1 MQLPSKIALIFVY
14 LTVATLSSAYPILT
28 GLKEIENLV
37 VPYATE
43 FYSAEPITVRPT
55 FDTTTG
61 KTTTTTKAS
70 DGSSKNPTW
79 YYFAGAGAG
88 MGILGV
94 FVFVC
99 RQIKMRYFPK
109 QIYKKMY
116 KDLLTVKKNLPEN
129 VQQCLEDAAM
139 KDFQSSV
146 CIKDREYAQSL
157 KPIRVGAQKN
167 DYRPYTLDPSATRPT
182 DPWEISALY
191 TDDEHHVAIKMAHTH
206 ASDKDKMDLLQE
218 IEFMKTLDVHPH
230 VLGMLGCSKDFKQP
244 LIVMELCDRGDL
256 LSVLRNS
263 RDPEYKEKLTN
274 DDLVPLAWQI
284 SDALA
289 YLSSRNMIH
298 RDVAARNVLL
308 TKEKMAKL
316 SDFGLCRLS
325 SEMFYTTRGG
335 KLPIKWMAP
344 ESLETAVFS
353 EKTDVWSFGV
363 FLFELFTYGTSPYM
377 AIDPER
383 MLEHLKEGNRLE
395 LPEESPER
403 IVKLLA
409 SCSEFDAAKRPNFQQ
424 IRSELYDLVSESTE
438 QYGYLEFRKNYYDF
452 VVAPK
457 HCSSSE
463 NL

>member
-1 MQLPSKIALIFVY
+1 M
-14 LTVATLSSAYPILT
+14 TV
-28 GLKEIENLV
+28 G
-37 VPYATE
+37 
-43 FYSAEPITVRPT
+43 PT

-70 DGSSKNPTW
+70 AGSSKNPTW

-88 MGILGV
+88 MAILGV

-139 KDFQSSV
+139 KD
-146 CIKDREYAQSL
+146 
-157 KPIRVGAQKN
+157 
-167 DYRPYTLDPSATRPT
+167 ATRPT
-182 DPWEISALY
+182 DPWEVDDDTLFVSSQKLGSGAYAIVFKGHLKGAPPVVKIFPRLKISALY

-218 IEFMKTLDVHPH
+218 IEFMKTLD
-230 VLGMLGCSKDFKQP
+230 
-244 LIVMELCDRGDL
+244 
-256 LSVLRNS
+256 
-263 RDPEYKEKLTN
+263 EKLTN

-383 MLEHLKEGNRLE
+383 MLEHLKEGSRLE

-403 IVKLLA
+403 ITKLLA
-409 SCSEFDAAKRPNFQQ
+409 SCSEFDAARRPNFQQ

-452 VVAPK
+452 VVTPK

-463 NL
+463 NS